1 MTQQTPFTRLVAK
14 EFGDFPEAG
23 RLRELFT
30 AYAAE
35 LFDDSVDNLTERE
48 ILAAHRAFTAYLVGE
63 IGCAERQYVVPAD
76 WASAM
81 VSDNPGF
88 IADDEE
94 RGHYLSWIGYLIP
107 QGGSDLFALDAQK
120 VGPVFLSAVI
130 DVHLPGVLDC
140 LAPATCVPESNGTL
154 YWCQTVVV
162 HFLSHDQA

>member
-1 MTQQTPFTRLVAK
+1 MIQQTPFTRLVAK
-14 EFGDFPEAG
+14 EFGDFPETG

-48 ILAAHRAFTAYLVGE
+48 ILAAYRAFTAYLVE
-63 IGCAERQYVVPAD
+63 EVGCAERQYVVPAD

-94 RGHYLSWIGYLIP
+94 RGHYLEWIGYLIA
-107 QGGSDLFALDAQK
+107 QGGRSLLALQAEK
-120 VGPVFLSAVI
+120 VGPVFLSSVI
-130 DVHLPGVLDC
+130 DVHLPGLIDC
-140 LAPATCVPESNGTL
+140 LASATCVPDNSGTL
-154 YWCQTVVV
+154 YWCQTIIVR
-162 HFLSHDQA
+162 FLSND

>member
-1 MTQQTPFTRLVAK
+1 MIQQTPFTRLVAK
-14 EFGDFPEAG
+14 EFGDFPETG

-48 ILAAHRAFTAYLVGE
+48 ILAAHRAFTAYLVEEVGR
-63 IGCAERQYVVPAD
+63 AERQYVVPAD

-81 VSDNPGF
+81 VSDNPEF

-107 QGGSDLFALDAQK
+107 QGGRNLFALDAQK

-130 DVHLPGVLDC
+130 DVHLAGVLDC
-140 LAPATCVPESNGTL
+140 LTPATCVPNNSGTL
-154 YWCQTVVV
+154 YWCQTIAVNFV
-162 HFLSHDQA
+162 SHDC

>member
-1 MTQQTPFTRLVAK
+1 MTQPTPFAKLVAK
-14 EFGDFPEAG
+14 EFGDFPEAE

-30 AYAAE
+30 AYATE
-35 LFDDSVDNLTERE
+35 LFTDSVDNLTERE
-48 ILAAHRAFTAYLVGE
+48 ILAAHRAFTAYLVEETGS
-63 IGCAERQYVVPAD
+63 AQRRYVVPAD

-107 QGGSDLFALDAQK
+107 QGGRNLLALDAQK

-130 DVHLPGVLDC
+130 DVHLAGVRGC
-140 LAPATCVPESNGTL
+140 LTPATCVPDNSGTL
-154 YWCQTVVV
+154 YWCQTIIV
-162 HFLSHDQA
+162 HFISNDC